1 MRILCN
7 SLGLLAS
14 VYFSYSIVDCVVCS
28 TFVSPLSL
36 PPSLHILVYVLY
48 GAWQHYL
55 RWLFSLTT
63 DATPL
68 AYALL
73 PFPLPPS
80 LCAVFN
86 FLVRVHRIRIVKQNL
101 CAQQLRRPP
110 PRLTILSTSLFLLF
124 LLLLLRFPL
133 RLCGAAIT
141 FIIVLCN
148 FWQRHCPAGVFHSS
162 AVAPPVQAVRAA
174 ADVVAF
180 ASRFPYHHILLTLL
194 TVSLSVSLSLSH
206 LSCCFLTAASI

>member
-28 TFVSPLSL
+28 TFVSP
-36 PPSLHILVYVLY
+36 PSLHILVYVLY
-48 GAWQHYL
+48 SAWQHYL
-55 RWLFSLTT
+55 RWLFSLTS

-68 AYALL
+68 LDTLL
-73 PFPLPPS
+73 PIPLSLS

-110 PRLTILSTSLFLLF
+110 PRLTILSTSLLLLFLL

-148 FWQRHCPAGVFHSS
+148 FWQRHCPAGVFRSS
-162 AVAPPVQAVRAA
+162 AVAPPVQAVQAA
-174 ADVVAF
+174 ADEVAF
-180 ASRFPYHHILLTLL
+180 AARFPYHHILLTLL
-194 TVSLSVSLSLSH
+194 TVSLSVALSIFLSLTYLAVS
-206 LSCCFLTAASI
+206 